1 MPGSRSGS
9 EGATKSKAGE
19 PGERLGGVLGAGDR
33 FMAMEI
39 LRDTAQNFRPRLGL
53 MRSPD

>member
-1 MPGSRSGS
+1 MPGESGRWV
-9 EGATKSKAGE
+9 
-19 PGERLGGVLGAGDR
+19 RLGTGDR